1 MDVSD
6 EKAMDV
12 DPDEEDVDVEADRP
26 QDPIL
31 KAAELC
37 SRFTLLRRSKTVN
50 DAAEEARVQKE
61 LMAIYSE
68 HGMIEFYRAFC
79 TANSLP
85 IDEALVTEWSDRR
98 DAKLTANAE
107 AQELAEKNEGDV
119 EVHSVELKRAELIS
133 FTGTLEEALETLLDI
148 KGLTTG
154 KEIDK
159 YLCILRL
166 CLAWNDDHLFRK
178 HSVETERLI
187 EKGGDWDRRNR
198 FTVYSAAHKFR
209 IRRFEES
216 AEGLLASI
224 ATFSATEIFDYDR
237 LVKYVILA
245 SVLTL
250 PRSVIYEKLICAP
263 EIIQVIDTLPPY
275 FASLLRS
282 FYECRYNEFLRALI
296 ETMRE
301 FVRVDAYLNVH
312 SNFFLREMRLRAYSQ
327 FLESYRSV
335 RLESMAREFGVSV
348 GFLDAELS
356 SYIAA
361 SRLSC
366 RIDKVGGVV
375 HINRTQSK
383 NKHYLQIVKKGDL
396 LLNRIQRLSRIITY

>member
-1 MDVSD
+1 M
-6 EKAMDV
+6 EV
-12 DPDEEDVDVEADRP
+12 DPDEDEDVEVEEEKP
-26 QDPIL
+26 QDPLL
-31 KAAELC
+31 KAAELS
-37 SRFTLLRRSKTVN
+37 SRFTLLRRSPTVN
-50 DAAEEARVQKE
+50 DEKEEGRVMKE
-61 LMAIYSE
+61 LMVIYSE
-68 HGMIEFYRAFC
+68 HSMIEFYRAFC
-79 TANSLP
+79 GANELP
-85 IDEALVTEWSDRR
+85 IDDALVSEWTEKR
-98 DAKLTANAE
+98 DALLTANAE

-119 EVHSVELKRAELIS
+119 EVHAAELKRAEIIS
-133 FTGTLEEALETLLDI
+133 FTGTLEEALEALLEI

-159 YLCILRL
+159 HLSMLRL

-187 EKGGDWDRRNR
+187 DKGGDWDRRNR
-198 FTVYSAAHKFR
+198 FTVYSAAHSFR
-209 IRRFEES
+209 IRKFKS
-216 AEGLLASI
+216 AAEGLLASI
-224 ATFSATEIFDYDR
+224 ATFSASEIFDYER

-245 SVLTL
+245 AVLTL
-250 PRSVIYEKLICAP
+250 ERSVVKAKLIEAP
-263 EIIQVIDTLPPY
+263 EIIQVIDSLPPY
-275 FASLLRS
+275 FATLLS
-282 FYECRYNEFLRALI
+282 AFYECRYSEFLGALI

-301 FVRVDAYLNVH
+301 FVRLDVYLNVH

-335 RLESMAREFGVSV
+335 KLESMAREFGVSEQ
-348 GFLDAELS
+348 FLDRELS

-375 HINRTQSK
+375 HINRTQPK
-383 NKHYLQIVKKGDL
+383 NRHYLQIIKKGDL